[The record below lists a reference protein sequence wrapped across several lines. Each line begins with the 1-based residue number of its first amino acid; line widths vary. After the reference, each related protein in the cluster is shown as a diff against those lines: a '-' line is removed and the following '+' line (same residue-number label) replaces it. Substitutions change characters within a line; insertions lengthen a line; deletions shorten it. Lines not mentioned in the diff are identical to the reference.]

1 MPTRRNIIC
10 TYCGPNRTRP
20 RGYDRVGSPYE
31 CLRSGI
37 GVGTHQERRKW
48 QYATGRRVDPE
59 YISPCPHLPPRV
71 RSARNRNRRVVRR
84 TPARQR
90 ARRSR
95 AQSRSRSRSRIRSRT
110 RARRIRTGQRARRS
124 PTRNRRAV
132 RRSRSRSFS
141 I

>member
-71 RSARNRNRRVVRR
+71 RSARNRNRRMARR

-95 AQSRSRSRSRIRSRT
+95 TRSRTRSRSRT

-124 PTRNRRAV
+124 PSRNRRAV

>member
-10 TYCGPNRTRP
+10 TYCGPNRIRP

-48 QYATGRRVDPE
+48 QHATGRRVDPE

-71 RSARNRNRRVVRR
+71 RSGRRFQRSASRNRTVARRSS
-84 TPARQR
+84 TRQR
-90 ARRSR
+90 ARRNR
-95 AQSRSRSRSRIRSRT
+95 NRTGRRSRIR
-110 RARRIRTGQRARRS
+110 TGARRS
-124 PTRNRRAV
+124 PRRRGRRSPSRNRRG
-132 RRSRSRSFS
+132 RRSRSFS

>member
-10 TYCGPNRTRP
+10 TYCGPNRIRP

-48 QYATGRRVDPE
+48 QHATGRRVDPE

-71 RSARNRNRRVVRR
+71 RSGRRFQRSATRNRNRTMARR
-84 TPARQR
+84 SPTRQR

-95 AQSRSRSRSRIRSRT
+95 SRSRT
-110 RARRIRTGQRARRS
+110 RARRSRTGQRARRS
-124 PTRNRRAV
+124 PSRNRRAV